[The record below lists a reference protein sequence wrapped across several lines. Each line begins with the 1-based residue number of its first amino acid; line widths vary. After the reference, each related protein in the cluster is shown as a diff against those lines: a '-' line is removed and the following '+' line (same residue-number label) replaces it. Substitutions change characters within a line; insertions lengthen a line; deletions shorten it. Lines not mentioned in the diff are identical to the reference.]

1 MVVNYDFAGARHI
14 EGDHS
19 LGAVHRYLQRVGRVE
34 RYPRDRESSDDP
46 VFKFQGAGGN
56 VIVFYGFS
64 CFRLRGGAAPPAT
77 PLRAGGRF
85 LITVES

>member
-1 MVVNYDFAGARHI
+1 MVINHDFAGTRHI

-19 LGAVHRYLQRVGRVE
+19 FGTVHGYLHRVGRVE
-34 RYPRDRESSDDP
+34 RYPGNREGSDDP

-64 CFRLRGGAAPPAT
+64 SFCLRGCAT
-77 PLRAGGRF
+77 SACYSF
-85 LITVES
+85 